1 MVFCHSALT
10 GIFFFF
16 FALVK
21 PKHPFPL
28 PLLPFLSFPEEDS
41 SCKLFHKFDMHVHL
55 HKLDGLFFVLLKK
68 PPAGFLPPTLP
79 LTDHM
84 KQLVYQLTWFSH
96 SGRMRGQRSS
106 AALGCEICSTGP
118 AHRFVNGWKH
128 QNCWICSNTEELSE
142 EEKEAINFNRRDT
155 ERMFIQLGLL
165 MSLLGWIWS

>member
-1 MVFCHSALT
+1 
-10 GIFFFF
+10 
-16 FALVK
+16 
-21 PKHPFPL
+21 
-28 PLLPFLSFPEEDS
+28 
-41 SCKLFHKFDMHVHL
+41 MHVHL

-165 MSLLGWIWS
+165 MSLLGWIWSQEDSIYKHKCLNTYFLWHWNKRVWKERLEIRQLICNCN